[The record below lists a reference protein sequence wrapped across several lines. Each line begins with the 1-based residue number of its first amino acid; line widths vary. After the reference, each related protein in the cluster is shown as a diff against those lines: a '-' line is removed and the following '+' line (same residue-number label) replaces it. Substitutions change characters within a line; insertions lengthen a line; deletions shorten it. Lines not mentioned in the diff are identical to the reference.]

1 MAKRR
6 GGSRTRARSGR
17 RTSRRSTQTARRK
30 PVWLEIGP
38 VWPQRIPNPWIRVIF
53 VQRTAAR
60 TGGKG
65 RVRIGL
71 TPRGG
76 KRGSIVLAYS
86 DTKKKLRGGT
96 KRRGGRR

>member
-1 MAKRR
+1 MAKAR
-6 GGSRTRARSGR
+6 GGSRTRVRSGR
-17 RTSRRSTQTARRK
+17 RTSRRSTRTARRK
-30 PVWLEIGP
+30 PVWIELGP

-53 VQRTAAR
+53 VQQTAR

-76 KRGSIVLAYS
+76 KAGSIVLAYS
-86 DTKKKLRGGT
+86 DTKKKLRRGK